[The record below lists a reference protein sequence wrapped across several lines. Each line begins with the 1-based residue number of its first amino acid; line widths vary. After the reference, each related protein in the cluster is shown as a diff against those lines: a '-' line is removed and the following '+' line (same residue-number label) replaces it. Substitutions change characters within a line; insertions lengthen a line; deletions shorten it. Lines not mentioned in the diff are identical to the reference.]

1 MVRFAGPRLAAAFV
15 LFSCLSLAAPGAS
28 AQELQGAPVVQALS
42 FREAVATTPLAVPP
56 AEQLPPYAAPSGP
69 ERPNALIPLYVSFGV
84 LQLLDS
90 HSTARALQLGAVEAN
105 PVMKGV
111 AGNQAAMLAVKG
123 AGTAGVIY
131 ATEKMWKKNRAAAI
145 IFMAAT
151 NTAMAWVVQRNY
163 QVR

>member
-15 LFSCLSLAAPGAS
+15 LFSCVSAAGAS
-28 AQELQGAPVVQALS
+28 AQERQDVPLISTVS
-42 FREAVATTPLAVPP
+42 FREAVTTALLVTPP
-56 AEQLPPYAAPSGP
+56 AEQLPPYAAPA
-69 ERPNALIPLYVSFGV
+69 RPQRPGALIPLYVSFGV
-84 LQLLDS
+84 LQALDS
-90 HSTARALQLGAVEAN
+90 HSTTRALELGAVEAN

-123 AGTAGVIY
+123 VGTAGVIY

-145 IFMAAT
+145 VFMVAT
-151 NTAMAWVVQRNY
+151 NSAMAWVVQRNY